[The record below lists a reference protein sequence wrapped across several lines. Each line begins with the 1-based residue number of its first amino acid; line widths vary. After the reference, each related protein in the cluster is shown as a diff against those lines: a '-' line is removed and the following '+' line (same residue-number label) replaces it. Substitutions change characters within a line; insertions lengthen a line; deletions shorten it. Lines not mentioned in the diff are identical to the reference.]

1 MLFRSRRV
9 NSAYSDLVKN
19 YPNPTAEQKRD
30 ALLKAGVSRAR
41 VEEETGIAA
50 GQPAQPMQ
58 QPAQPPAQPQMPMAG
73 NVPPAVAKLPPA
85 PGQAK
90 PTVSGIGPKPT
101 EPTIRPPYPGER
113 KDQYDAYVKRTQE
126 GFKSELEL
134 YNKKQDRMEKEAE
147 DLVKVKGKA
156 EESIAIVNDLLTHPG
171 FSDVIGMPNILT
183 GIYSP
188 PGSDAR
194 NFKSLYDQLK
204 GTTFLS
210 AYDTLRGTG
219 AISNAEGATARKAV
233 AALEDPYISETE
245 FRRNAKIYIDT
256 IKRGINRES
265 VKVGQPA
272 PYPEVPT
279 AEESRIRTT
288 PQTQIRI
295 IKRER
300 IE

>member
-1 MLFRSRRV
+1 MLFRS
-9 NSAYSDLVKN
+9 
-19 YPNPTAEQKRD
+19 
-30 ALLKAGVSRAR
+30 
-41 VEEETGIAA
+41 
-50 GQPAQPMQ
+50 
-58 QPAQPPAQPQMPMAG
+58 
-73 NVPPAVAKLPPA
+73 
-85 PGQAK
+85 
-90 PTVSGIGPKPT
+90 TVSGIGPKPT
-101 EPTIRPPYPGER
+101 EPTIRPPYLGER

-126 GFKSELEL
+126 GYKSELEL

-256 IKRGINRES
+256 IKRGINREIGRAH
-265 VKVGQPA
+265 V
-272 PYPEVPT
+272 
-279 AEESRIRTT
+279 
-288 PQTQIRI
+288 
-295 IKRER
+295 
-300 IE
+300 